1 MRVVIDMNLSPAWV
15 PVLRHAG
22 HEALH
27 WSDIGA
33 ANATDHEILSWAQA
47 REFVVLT
54 HDLDFGAILAA
65 TKAEAPSVLQVRS
78 ANPTPEHCGR
88 IVLHVLS
95 THEAALMTGV
105 LVSADE
111 SSARV
116 RMLPLNR
123 S

>member
-1 MRVVIDMNLSPAWV
+1 MNLSPSWV
-15 PVLRHAG
+15 PVLRRAG
-22 HEALH
+22 HEVLH
-27 WSDIGA
+27 WSDIGSA
-33 ANATDHEILSWAQA
+33 SATDREILLWA
-47 REFVVLT
+47 RTHKNMVLT

-65 TKAEAPSVLQVRS
+65 TKAEAPSVLQIRS
-78 ANPTPEHCGR
+78 ANPTPEHCER

-95 THEAALMTGV
+95 AHEAALTAGV

-116 RMLPLNR
+116 RMLPLQR